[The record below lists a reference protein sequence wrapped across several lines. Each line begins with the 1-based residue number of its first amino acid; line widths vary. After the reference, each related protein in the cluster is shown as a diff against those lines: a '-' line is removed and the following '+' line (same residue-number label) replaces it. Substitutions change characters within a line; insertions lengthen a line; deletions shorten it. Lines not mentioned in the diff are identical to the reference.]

1 MVGMSAEHSAGSRP
15 LNKEGGGAGLPK
27 NFFKPFGPQ
36 FGLKIMGRGGGRVPQ
51 ASPLD
56 LPLEHEQGMMGRKK
70 GERAFSPLPSTP
82 FTPTFVNN

>member
-1 MVGMSAEHSAGSRP
+1 MSAEHSAESKP
-15 LNKEGGGAGLPK
+15 LNKGGGAGLQT
-27 NFFKPFGPQ
+27 NFFQPFGPQ
-36 FGLKIMGRGGGRVPQ
+36 FGLKIMGGGRVPQ